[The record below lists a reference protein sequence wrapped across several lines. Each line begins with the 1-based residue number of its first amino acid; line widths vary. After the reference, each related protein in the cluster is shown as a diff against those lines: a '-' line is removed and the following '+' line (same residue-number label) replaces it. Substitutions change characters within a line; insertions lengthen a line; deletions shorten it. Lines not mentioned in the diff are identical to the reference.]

1 MSLPTQWQEP
11 LPGSDREITTVLV
24 NQVGLYSASYGL
36 VYRHDPWTGKI
47 LQTNPLTGYGSHEI
61 RLAAPNGGT
70 LLLVGINGHVV
81 AMDPLSLGIKWE
93 RSLPSSGHEVVSLL
107 VDFDKICAGSNGYVY
122 RLDLGGEVK
131 AMNSLSGYGDHETRL
146 ALNDNADVLFVG
158 INGYVAALPSE
169 QLDTILWYNDM
180 KGSGHG
186 VTSVAGGVGVVY
198 AGCNGYVY
206 RIDGSGKTTHTNNLS
221 GTGEDEVRFAT
232 DDIRTHLWVG
242 TNGYGIAL
250 RPDDVTTIFSESL
263 PGSGYSVTDVADG
276 DEVVFFANNGYVFCL
291 DLEGKVIGTSDLPGL
306 GKAETRLSVNSA
318 TELIVGINGNC
329 VALTLPGFP
338 QKYGPW
344 MANMAAKIGPK
355 PLRKVAIP
363 GTHDSCTNL
372 ITSSSQLG
380 LDNPGWRETINGLPF
395 VREIQKAIMAEW
407 ALAQPLDVTR
417 QLEAGIRYLDL
428 RLQNSDRDRE
438 QNFTHGLVSG
448 PLDDLVA
455 QVSGYMTASG
465 NDKEIIVLDF
475 NHFYGFTT
483 KAHQAVIERLLQT
496 FGNRLAP
503 ASLGLDVTVD
513 ELWASTYR
521 IIVFYDDTFTV
532 SVTPFLWPQN
542 RISSPWPDT
551 ADPTTLFNTLGSE
564 VAKLPVS
571 TFFVLQGVLTP
582 DLNSILNGLV
592 PATSAP
598 DSLKT
603 LAGLAN
609 GQLVKRLQNDWKSK
623 GINIV
628 ICDWFNLAPGYVDT
642 VVKLNT

>member
-1 MSLPTQWQEP
+1 MSLPIQWQEP
-11 LPGSDREITTVLV
+11 LPDPGRDITTVLV
-24 NQVGLYSASYGL
+24 TQVGLYSASDGY

-47 LQTNPLTGYGSHEI
+47 LKRNPLTGYGSHEI
-61 RLAAPNGGT
+61 RLATANSGT
-70 LLLVGINGHVV
+70 LLLVGTNGYVV
-81 AMDPLSLGIKWE
+81 AMDAISLGIEWGT
-93 RSLPSSGHEVVSLL
+93 SLPGSGYEVVSLL
-107 VDFDKICAGSNGYVY
+107 VESDDIYAGTNGYVY
-122 RLDLGGEVK
+122 RLDLRGDVK
-131 AMNSLSGYGDHETRL
+131 ASNSLSGYGEDETRL
-146 ALNDNADVLFVG
+146 ALSDNAQVLFVG

-169 QLDTILWYNDM
+169 KLDTILWYNDM
-180 KGSGHG
+180 QGSGNG

-198 AGCNGYVY
+198 AGCNGYVF

-221 GTGEDEVRFAT
+221 GTGRHEVRFAT

-250 RPDDVTTIFSESL
+250 RPDNVATIFSESL

-276 DEVVFFANNGYVFCL
+276 DEVAFFANNGYVFCM
-291 DLEGKVIGTSDLPGL
+291 DLKGNVIGTNNLPGL
-306 GKAETRLSVNSA
+306 GGAETRLSVNSA

-338 QKYGPW
+338 QQYGPW

-380 LDNPGWRETINGLPF
+380 LDNPKWREIIDGLPLA
-395 VREIQKAIMAEW
+395 EAYQKAIMADW
-407 ALAQPLDVTR
+407 SLAQPLDVTR

-428 RLQNSDRDRE
+428 RLQNSNEDRDQE
-438 QNFTHGLVSG
+438 FTHGLVSG

-455 QVSGYMTASG
+455 QVRRYITASG
-465 NDKEIIVLDF
+465 NDKEIIILDF

-483 KAHQAVIERLLQT
+483 EAHRTVTSMLWLT
-496 FGNRLAP
+496 FGKKLAP
-503 ASLGLDVTVD
+503 ASLGLEVTVN

-521 IIVFYDDTFTV
+521 IIAFYNDSYTV
-532 SVTPFLWPQN
+532 SITPFLWPMS
-542 RISSPWPDT
+542 RISSPWPNT
-551 ADPTTLFNTLGSE
+551 ADPTTLFDTLESE

-582 DLNSILNGLV
+582 DVNSILNGLLH
-592 PATSAP
+592 ATSAP
-598 DSLKT
+598 D
-603 LAGLAN
+603 
-609 GQLVKRLQNDWKSK
+609 
-623 GINIV
+623 
-628 ICDWFNLAPGYVDT
+628 
-642 VVKLNT
+642 